1 MTVANR
7 ISVVAGIFIV
17 FGLGAVLALIGDLF
31 DGNVT
36 IGTGILSFLIG
47 VCLLLQRP
55 LWRRVAMVLLAIG
68 VAFVLV
74 IGSVAISN
82 DTFLVNWF
90 GTPLAGATRRLLAAV
105 VTLFFL
111 VLYGGMFWVLVKED
125 VRAAFEKRE
134 LAAG

>member
-17 FGLGAVLALIGDLF
+17 FGLGAVLAMIGDLF

-68 VAFVLV
+68 VAFVLF

-82 DTFLVNWF
+82 DTF
-90 GTPLAGATRRLLAAV
+90 
-105 VTLFFL
+105 
-111 VLYGGMFWVLVKED
+111 
-125 VRAAFEKRE
+125 
-134 LAAG
+134 